1 MQKIEK
7 TEDRT
12 LPIFQKV
19 DELLDRIQRRAF
31 ELFEGRGFVDG
42 HELEDWVA
50 AEREFCWPA
59 TELAD
64 EEKNYTL
71 SVALPGFEPAQITV
85 TATPHELLVQASAK
99 TERKEEPAKKG
110 HKIVWSELQRNDVF
124 RRIELS
130 EPINLDKVS
139 ATLSQGLLK
148 IVAEKAA
155 NKVLSVPVS
164 AAA

>member
-1 MQKIEK
+1 M
-7 TEDRT
+7 
-12 LPIFQKV
+12 
-19 DELLDRIQRRAF
+19 
-31 ELFEGRGFVDG
+31 
-42 HELEDWVA
+42 
-50 AEREFCWPA
+50 
-59 TELAD
+59 
-64 EEKNYTL
+64 
-71 SVALPGFEPAQITV
+71 
-85 TATPHELLVQASAK
+85 QASAK